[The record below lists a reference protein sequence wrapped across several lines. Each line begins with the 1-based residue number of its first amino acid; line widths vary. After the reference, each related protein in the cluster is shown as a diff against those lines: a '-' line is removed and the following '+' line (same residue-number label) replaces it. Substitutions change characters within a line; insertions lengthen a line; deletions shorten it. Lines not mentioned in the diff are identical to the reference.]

1 LLNGAAAEKSR
12 QNEMNIKK
20 FTRFSAIVNVFFGN
34 RVDFFCFWAN
44 LMDEDVYRQPKH
56 EGIFP

>member
-1 LLNGAAAEKSR
+1 MVRTPLFNGAAAGKCR

-34 RVDFFCFWAN
+34 RVDFFHFWAN
-44 LMDEDVYRQPKH
+44 LMDVDYISNQT
-56 EGIFP
+56 